1 MKKTN
6 QIRLCITVLMLAAA
20 VFVFFGKSVLNT
32 GLGIVIEYKY
42 IDAFLQNE
50 AGSAFRSETVLWVRV
65 LAVTGIAAA
74 LLVWIQKRWAVVIT
88 LILCLSSVI
97 IRIYGNI
104 KNGYGIFP
112 ADDPAAM
119 AMTALP
125 FIAAGMCLYLLLKFD
140 ESDSPVSADA

>member
-6 QIRLCITVLMLAAA
+6 QIRLCITVLMLAAVA
-20 VFVFFGKSVLNT
+20 FVFLGKSVLNT

-42 IDAFLQNE
+42 INAFLQNE

-74 LLVWIQKRWAVVIT
+74 LLIWIRKKWASVIT

-97 IRIYGNI
+97 IRIFGNI

-112 ADDPAAM
+112 VDDPAAM

-125 FIAAGMCLYLLLKFD
+125 FIAAGMCLYLLLRFD
-140 ESDSPVSADA
+140 GPDSPASADA

>member
-6 QIRLCITVLMLAAA
+6 QIRLWITVLMLAAVA
-20 VFVFFGKSVLNT
+20 FVFFGKSVLNT

-42 IDAFLQNE
+42 INAFLQNE

-74 LLVWIQKRWAVVIT
+74 LLIWVRKKRAAVIT
-88 LILCLSSVI
+88 LVLCLSSVI

-112 ADDPAAM
+112 SDDPAAM

-125 FIAAGMCLYLLLKFD
+125 FIAAGMCLYLLLRFD
-140 ESDSPVSADA
+140 GPDSPASAGD